1 MNWQNHAFC
10 MCFWCQPI
18 YCVHKETYWF
28 TGLEFW
34 RESDSGRNSHDLVQK
49 ILTKLSELRTT
60 IIIERIQILTN
71 VTRIQINSCKVKQNS
86 TIGLHGHSNLLDAQ
100 YFSSLPLHD
109 VTVMYGWANNFI
121 LVLLIVLAQ
130 SSLLQHHRQL
140 WEKYYFH
147 SVINDQIQENAQ
159 ELMN

>member
-1 MNWQNHAFC
+1 M
-10 MCFWCQPI
+10 
-18 YCVHKETYWF
+18 
-28 TGLEFW
+28 
-34 RESDSGRNSHDLVQK
+34 
-49 ILTKLSELRTT
+49 
-60 IIIERIQILTN
+60 
-71 VTRIQINSCKVKQNS
+71 KQNS
-86 TIGLHGHSNLLDAQ
+86 TIGLHGHSNFLDAQ
-100 YFSSLPLHD
+100 YFSFLPLHD

-140 WEKYYFH
+140 WEKYYFF